1 MACVTGGCCSAV
13 YYVCLAAICIYLV
26 ICILTVP
33 QYRFVALMIFVLV
46 TLCAT
51 SAWRLL
57 PSEWLVVREMAE
69 AMARQRCPPPAVAVA
84 VPFTTPVTAGAAV
97 THPLSAFHEPY
108 RGSI

>member
-1 MACVTGGCCSAV
+1 MAWATGGCCTAV

-26 ICILTVP
+26 ICILAVP

-46 TLCAT
+46 VLYAT

-57 PSEWLVVREMAE
+57 PSERLVVREMAE
-69 AMARQRCPPPAVAVA
+69 AMARQRHPSPAVAA
-84 VPFTTPVTAGAAV
+84 PFTTPLTTAPAV
-97 THPLSAFHEPY
+97 AQPSSAFQGLY